1 MMKQNVRMKST
12 PHDDENALTINKNV
26 QNTIR
31 LVFFDIGKINDY
43 FLLAGHELG
52 IACY

>member
-26 QNTIR
+26 QNTIQ

-43 FLLAGHELG
+43 FLLAGHKLG

>member
-1 MMKQNVRMKST
+1 MHLKST
-12 PHDDENALTINKNV
+12 RHDNENALTINKNM
-26 QNTIR
+26 QNTIQ
-31 LVFFDIGKINDY
+31 LVFFDIGKLNDY